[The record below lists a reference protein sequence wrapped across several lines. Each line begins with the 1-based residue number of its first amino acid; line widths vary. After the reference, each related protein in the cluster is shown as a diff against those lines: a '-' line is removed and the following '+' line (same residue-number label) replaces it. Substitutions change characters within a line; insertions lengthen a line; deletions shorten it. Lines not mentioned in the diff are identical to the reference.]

1 MHKVWGFPEGSAGK
15 ESLCSSGDLG
25 EEGSIP
31 GWWRSPGGGKDN
43 PLQYSCLKN
52 SMDRGALWAKVHR
65 VAESDTQTQALF
77 VHSPQLPPSP
87 YHFTGRI
94 LPMSP
99 TLYVGTCLPADWTF
113 LHPETDPARSIPTTV
128 ESCLFSSVNFS
139 QTWSTS
145 FLLLFVLLPI
155 SAWAPYSSFS
165 HWPSMQHVPPRIIES
180 SGWALHC
187 FKALLPGS
195 SRISHTHRCG
205 MTLRDDAV

>member
-1 MHKVWGFPEGSAGK
+1 MTICTPWLLDLWILALGEIAPYIGCWFRAYVALWRSFPEGSAGK

-145 FLLLFVLLPI
+145 FLLLFVLPLN
-155 SAWAPYSSFS
+155 
-165 HWPSMQHVPPRIIES
+165 HM
-180 SGWALHC
+180 
-187 FKALLPGS
+187 GS
-195 SRISHTHRCG
+195 P
-205 MTLRDDAV
+205 